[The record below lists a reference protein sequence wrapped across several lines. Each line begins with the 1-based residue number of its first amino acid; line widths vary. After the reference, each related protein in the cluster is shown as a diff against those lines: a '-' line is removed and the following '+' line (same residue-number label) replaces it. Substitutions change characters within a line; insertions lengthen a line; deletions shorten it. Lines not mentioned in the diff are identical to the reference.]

1 MKEQIKIMM
10 ESAQYRLHIAEY
22 NYGDNED
29 YSAYDKL
36 RQLEYL
42 VQALNE
48 AYNAAETLE
57 NLK

>member
-1 MKEQIKIMM
+1 MKDQIKIMM
-10 ESAQYRLHIAEY
+10 ESAQYRLHMAEY

-29 YSAYDKL
+29 CSAHDKI

-48 AYNAAETLE
+48 AYIATETLE
-57 NLK
+57 KLK

>member
-10 ESAQYRLHIAEY
+10 EAAQYRLHMDEY

-29 YSAYDKL
+29 YPAYDKI

-48 AYNAAETLE
+48 AYNAAVALE

>member
-10 ESAQYRLHIAEY
+10 ESAQYRLHMAEY

-29 YSAYDKL
+29 YSAYDKI

-48 AYNAAETLE
+48 AYNAAVAFEK
-57 NLK
+57 LK

>member
-10 ESAQYRLHIAEY
+10 ESAQYRLHMTSY

-29 YSAYDKL
+29 YSAYDKI

-48 AYNAAETLE
+48 AYNAAEALE
-57 NLK
+57 NV

>member
-10 ESAQYRLHIAEY
+10 ESAQYRLHTAEY
-22 NYGDNED
+22 NYGEDED
-29 YSAYDKL
+29 YSAYEKI

-48 AYNAAETLE
+48 AYNAAEALE

>member
-22 NYGDNED
+22 DNED
-29 YSAYDKL
+29 YSAYDKI

>member
-10 ESAQYRLHIAEY
+10 ESAQYRLHMAEY
-22 NYGDNED
+22 NYGEDED
-29 YSAYDKL
+29 YSAYEKI

-48 AYNAAETLE
+48 AYNAAEALGE
-57 NLK
+57 S